1 MLVRLFRRLVPAIV
15 WLGLLSAAALAVTTP
30 SPKALRYFK
39 KGMRAESKQQY
50 DLAAQEFRR
59 AIDADPAYTEAHV
72 YFLEAY
78 RSALVAKAK
87 MPLPSDAASHEQTG
101 GSPHP
106 SEAALQRSHQA
117 VDEALQQLLA
127 IYQQWDKQYPNQAAI
142 QWMIGGLTTKDKASK
157 YYHKAIE
164 LDPGFTRAY
173 IELGHIAD
181 ADSNKVLS
189 RDYYKQAVD
198 SDPKDG
204 RLQLLYAETFAD
216 NDLPKFRRLVEEIV
230 SRFSTDPAGAKAV
243 NTLAGYLT
251 NRGDRIELYESMHK
265 LYPPES
271 DPRFLKLYS
280 EAYREYF
287 FTDPAR
293 AVASLQEQLKGK
305 SSQAMR
311 KYYERKLSYA
321 QYLAQA
327 QRLID
332 EGKFSEALAYLTN
345 VKVFNA
351 GSSTPTMLLRAKAIA
366 GKDGVDAA
374 YRVLAN
380 ALAETPDE
388 DLHAAFLGYAV
399 KLERTPDDAETDVWK
414 NRYAIAQPM
423 KDFELS
429 SYDGTTFTLSNMR
442 GRIVLVNFFF
452 PTCGGCIKEL
462 PYVQQLFRK
471 YQSRGLAIVSINIL
485 PHQDKLIEPMFT
497 KLGLRF
503 PALEAPGELWASS
516 NYNVLSVPDNML
528 VDQEGRMVL
537 RIGGEGVWEQKQLDS
552 AIETLLARTVTANAT
567 GVALRPK

>member
-15 WLGLLSAAALAVTTP
+15 WFGLLSAVAFAVKTP
-30 SPKALRYFK
+30 SPKALKYFK

-50 DLAAQEFRR
+50 DLAAQEFRH

-87 MPLPSDAASHEQTG
+87 MPLPSEAASHQQTG
-101 GSPHP
+101 ESPQP

-117 VDEALQQLLA
+117 VDEALQQLLT
-127 IYQQWDKQYPNQAAI
+127 IYQQLDRQYPNQAAI
-142 QWMIGGLTTKDKASK
+142 QWMIGGLSTKENASK
-157 YYHKAIE
+157 YYHKAIA
-164 LDPGFTRAY
+164 LDPEFTQAY

-189 RDYYKQAVD
+189 RDYYKKAVD

-204 RLQLLYAETFAD
+204 RALLLYAETFAD
-216 NDLPKFRRLVEEIV
+216 NDLPKFRSLVEEIV
-230 SRFSTDPAGAKAV
+230 SRFSTDPAGAQAV
-243 NTLAGYLT
+243 NTLAGYLI
-251 NRGDRIELYESMHK
+251 NRSDRIELYESMHK
-265 LYPPES
+265 LYPPQS
-271 DPRFLKLYS
+271 DPRFLRLYS

-287 FTDPAR
+287 FTDPDK
-293 AVASLQEQLKGK
+293 AVASLQEQLKSK
-305 SSQAMR
+305 SSEATR

-327 QRLID
+327 ERLID
-332 EGKFSEALAYLTN
+332 EGQFSEALAYLTN
-345 VKVFNA
+345 VRVSDG
-351 GSSTPTMLLRAKAIA
+351 GSSTPTILLRAKAIA
-366 GKDGVDAA
+366 GKDGADAA
-374 YRVLAN
+374 YGVLAN
-380 ALAETPDE
+380 ALTETPDE

-414 NRYAIAQPM
+414 HRYAVAQPM
-423 KDFELS
+423 KDFELT
-429 SYDGTTFTLSNMR
+429 SYDGTTFTLSKMR

-537 RIGGEGVWEQKQLDS
+537 RIVGEGVWEQKQLD
-552 AIETLLARTVTANAT
+552 AAVETLLHRAANPEAPGTAP
-567 GVALRPK
+567 LPW